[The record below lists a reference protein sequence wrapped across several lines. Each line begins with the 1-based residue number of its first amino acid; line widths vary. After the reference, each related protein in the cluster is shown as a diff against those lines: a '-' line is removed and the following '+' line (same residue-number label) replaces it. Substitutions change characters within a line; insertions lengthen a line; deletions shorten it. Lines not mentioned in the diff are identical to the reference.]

1 MLARGDS
8 FGAYRIVAR
17 LKAGGMAQ
25 LYLARREG
33 AAGFKRPVALKVIH
47 PHLARE
53 DQFVS
58 MFVDEATLS
67 SKIHD
72 PNVVHVEDL
81 GHANGGLFLAM
92 EYVHGTAL
100 ANVLRAARMHNRWLA
115 PSFVAYIA
123 AQIASGLHAAHEVT
137 DDSGRLL
144 GIVHRDVSPQN
155 VLIAFKGHVK
165 VIDFGIAKALGG
177 THATLDGAIT
187 GKLAYMPPEQAR
199 GHSLDRRADV
209 YALGIVTWEMLTGR
223 RLFTADNDL
232 ALIAQVREPKIDA
245 PSKYVPNLPRS
256 LDEVVMAMLA
266 RDPRSRPATTL
277 DVKRMLL
284 DAVPEARSVEAH
296 DVAALLRA
304 LLAEQISAQDKVLA
318 SADLGSE
325 PDRGSGSGISGPA
338 ASGPELSDLEVAATM
353 TSADF
358 DATDRIV
365 EPADAL
371 HQLTVPAVVVP
382 SPHRRANPSS
392 ASGGDAAPMAIAQP
406 GGSTASSFSF
416 VLVGVLVLIL
426 GGTAFAFKK
435 LRAPAAEAGGPSAVA
450 TEQLVGV
457 PAVPVG
463 VDTAA
468 PASAAPSEPAPVIA
482 TSATA
487 TTTPPKPAAS
497 ERKRPTVKAPAR
509 PAAATSAATPAKPHC
524 RMVGGMELCE

>member
-1 MLARGDS
+1 MLQRGDT

-47 PHLARE
+47 EHLARE
-53 DQFVS
+53 QEFVS

-81 GHANGGLFLAM
+81 GHANNSLFLAM

-100 ANVLRAARMHNRWLA
+100 ANVIRAARTHNRRLA
-115 PSFVAYIA
+115 PALVAHIA
-123 AQIASGLHAAHEVT
+123 AHVASGLHAAHEVT

-177 THATLDGAIT
+177 SHATVDGAIA

-199 GHSLDRRADV
+199 GHAVDRRADV
-209 YALGIVTWEMLTGR
+209 YALGIVTWEMLAGR
-223 RLFTADNDL
+223 RLFTADNDM
-232 ALIAQVREPKIDA
+232 ALVAQVREPQIDP
-245 PSKYVPNLPRS
+245 PSRHVPDLPRA
-256 LDEVVMAMLA
+256 LDEVVMAMLG
-266 RDPRSRPATTL
+266 RDARSRPATAL

-284 DAVPEARSVEAH
+284 DAVPDARSVEAH

-304 LLAEQISAQDKVLA
+304 LLSEQIVAQDKVLA
-318 SADLGSE
+318 SADLGSD
-325 PDRGSGSGISGPA
+325 DRGSGRASIPSSPSPSPSSPSPHEATGIDVSLTPT
-338 ASGPELSDLEVAATM
+338 ASD
-353 TSADF
+353 
-358 DATDRIV
+358 DAETDRLV

-382 SPHRRANPSS
+382 APQVRGQAGTGLPPS
-392 ASGGDAAPMAIAQP
+392 AAAAPGQR
-406 GGSTASSFSF
+406 ASSGSSSLAF
-416 VLVGVLVLIL
+416 VLVGVAVLAL
-426 GGTAFAFKK
+426 GATTFALKK
-435 LRAPAAEAGGPSAVA
+435 ARAPVNEDAAKTAEAALPPPAPSPSIDPPTIASSATPTPESPSASV
-450 TEQLVGV
+450 TTRPR
-457 PAVPVG
+457 PAKPPVKPSRPPPPP
-463 VDTAA
+463 
-468 PASAAPSEPAPVIA
+468 PASA
-482 TSATA
+482 
-487 TTTPPKPAAS
+487 PPKKSP
-497 ERKRPTVKAPAR
+497 
-509 PAAATSAATPAKPHC
+509 C
-524 RMVGGMELCE
+524 RLVGGVELCE